1 MEKNKKKCENLLAE
15 IKFLKEKLAEL
26 ESVQKEKQHIE
37 IELQKSK
44 EVLEML
50 INNIPSQV
58 FWKNRDLTYA
68 GCNQVFAQIIGMN
81 SPSEVFGK
89 SDYDLARDSTHAESY
104 REWDKKIMDSGEPVL
119 DLEESY
125 HNSDGSE
132 GTVLTSKVP
141 LKDQKHNTYGILGIC
156 TDITERKKIE
166 LENHSLIKELQE
178 AISEVKT
185 LEGLLPIC
193 SNCKRIRDDQGYWN
207 QIESFIME
215 HSDAEFNHGIC
226 QGCAQ
231 KLYPGLVDENGFFLT
246 PDL

>member
-1 MEKNKKKCENLLAE
+1 MEKNKKSREYLLAE
-15 IKFLKEKLAEL
+15 IRLLTEKLAKL
-26 ESVQKEKQHIE
+26 ESVQKEKQQLE
-37 IELQKSK
+37 TELQKSE

-68 GCNQVFAQIIGMN
+68 GCNKVFAHIVGMD
-81 SPSEVFGK
+81 SPSEVLGK
-89 SDYDLARDSTHAESY
+89 SDYDFARDSAHADSY

-119 DLEESY
+119 DLEEFY

-141 LKDQKHNTYGILGIC
+141 LRDQEHNVYGILGIC

-193 SNCKRIRDDQGYWN
+193 SNCKKIRDDQGYWN
-207 QIESFIME
+207 HIEAYITE
-215 HSDAEFNHGIC
+215 HSDAEFSHSIC

-231 KLYPGLVDENGFFLT
+231 KLYPGLVDEDGFFLT
-246 PDL
+246 P